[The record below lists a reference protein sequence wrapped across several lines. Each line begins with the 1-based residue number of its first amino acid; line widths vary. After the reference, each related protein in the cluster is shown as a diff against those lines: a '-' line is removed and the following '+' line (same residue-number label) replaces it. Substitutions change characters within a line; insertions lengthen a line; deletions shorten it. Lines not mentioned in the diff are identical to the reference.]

1 MQKSNEFLYSK
12 GGVIE
17 LINYD
22 PINPKMLI
30 ATDNCLDAA
39 KTHTTQPDAFILSSA
54 TRPTLDNV
62 THGLSNNAN
71 KLDFDDDGND
81 FLFPFTTSRTSL
93 IFEWLS

>member
-1 MQKSNEFLYSK
+1 
-12 GGVIE
+12 
-17 LINYD
+17 
-22 PINPKMLI
+22 MLI

-62 THGLSNNAN
+62 THGWSNNAH

-81 FLFPFTTSRTSL
+81 FLF
-93 IFEWLS
+93 ENQ